1 MRLILMGPPGSG
13 KGTQAEFIS
22 GQLGIAHISTGNM
35 FRKAISGRTELGSK
49 AKEYLDSGRLVPDE
63 ITVGIVRERLQE
75 PDCKK
80 GFLLDGFPRTV
91 AQAQALDEMVAKM
104 GLALDAVINI
114 QVPREEILK
123 RLTGRRMCKECSG
136 TYHVSFSPPLQAD
149 RCDKCGGDLYQRDDD
164 TESTINKRL
173 DVYKEQTEPLIAY
186 YEKQRLLKDIN
197 GNQDIK
203 EVLAEIGR
211 SLGRDWV

>member
-91 AQAQALDEMVAKM
+91 AQAQALDAMVAKM

-123 RLTGRRMCKECSG
+123 RLTGRRMCKECGG

>member
-91 AQAQALDEMVAKM
+91 AQAQALDAMVAKM

-123 RLTGRRMCKECSG
+123 RLTGRRMCKECGG

-186 YEKQRLLKDIN
+186 YEQQRLLKDIN